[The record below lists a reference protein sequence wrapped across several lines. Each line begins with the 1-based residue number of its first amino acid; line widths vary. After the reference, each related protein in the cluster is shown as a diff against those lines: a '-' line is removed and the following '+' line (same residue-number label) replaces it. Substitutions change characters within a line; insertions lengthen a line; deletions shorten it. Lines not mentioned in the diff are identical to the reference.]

1 MAMKQ
6 AHLRVAAI
14 EAVVDRTRHQ
24 GCTTCHQ
31 WCGLVIMDDDDRYSQ
46 PEWCPDC
53 GRHVPYT
60 HVVHIVGV
68 PVDAL

>member
-1 MAMKQ
+1 MKQ
-6 AHLRVAAI
+6 TGRRIAAL
-14 EAVVDRTRHQ
+14 EAQMQAMRAA
-24 GCTTCHQ
+24 GCTTCRG
-31 WCGLVIMDDDDRYSQ
+31 WCGFVIMDDDDRYSQ